1 MIEERPFDVG
11 GVSVRTPLGE
21 EGSVIGGEI
30 RSLRPQVWFVTKP
43 PCSRRAGSPW
53 PSTSYQVLTP
63 GSSTYSPTAHLLNRS
78 TKLTYDSALR
88 SAPRTAIHLS
98 AWKANSPKLNFRFTE
113 FSEVRIAPVQHL

>member
-1 MIEERPFDVG
+1 MIGEPPFDVG
-11 GVSVRTPLGE
+11 GVSVCTPLGE

-43 PCSRRAGSPW
+43 PCRRRTGSPW

-78 TKLTYDSALR
+78 TKLTYDSAFR
-88 SAPRTAIHLS
+88 SAPRTAIHRS
-98 AWKANSPKLNFRFTE
+98 AWKGNSANFALTE
-113 FSEVRIAPVQHL
+113 F